1 MGSNMDHRGSACV
14 RVGLGWV
21 WLLCWLQLGM
31 CGAPESQAGQTL
43 ALDELVARVQHRY
56 DRTMRLH
63 AHFHQE
69 TRLQGFDQ
77 VQTGAGQVWILKPG
91 MMRWDYAQP
100 ERQTII
106 ADGETLWIYLP
117 EDRQAI
123 RERVNQ
129 SLGTR
134 TPALFLAGQARLTEL
149 FMVAGTPTQGPGE
162 GGLLRLELTPKAGAL
177 PYTQVQLGIDPNS
190 YLVTLVRLVD
200 ALGNITTMWF
210 SDIDTEGAIDASLF
224 QFQVPPGVE
233 VIAPPAFPVP
243 R

>member
-1 MGSNMDHRGSACV
+1 MGFHGAACL
-14 RVGLGWV
+14 RIALGWV
-21 WLLCWLQLGM
+21 WLLCWLQLGLYA
-31 CGAPESQAGQTL
+31 APESQAGQL
-43 ALDELVARVQHRY
+43 SGLDELVARVQQRY
-56 DRTMRLH
+56 DRTTRLH
-63 AHFHQE
+63 ARFHQE

-106 ADGETLWIYLP
+106 ADGETLWIYRP

-123 RERVNQ
+123 RDQVNQ

-134 TPALFLAGQARLTEL
+134 TPALFLAGEARLTEL
-149 FMVAGTPTQGPGE
+149 FTVARTPTQDPGE
-162 GGLLRLELTPKAGAL
+162 GGLLGLELTPKARTL

-190 YLVTLVRLVD
+190 YLITRLRLVD
-200 ALGNITTMWF
+200 ALGNTTTMRF
-210 SDIDTEGAIDASLF
+210 SNIDTEAAVDASLF

-233 VIAPPAFPVP
+233 VIAPPAFPAP